1 MLSYEIVST
10 LFFFVL
16 GVTVAVASWATGFG
30 KWEDPGPGFMGVLSG
45 TALSFL
51 SVLWL
56 GYSLAKKPASG
67 SPPIKFFP
75 EAQSPTR
82 IIRALIPLCGFAIFL
97 ESLGFLI
104 CTFLFLSILFKE
116 DAKSWSRTLLLSLA
130 VSLATYI
137 VFEVWLH
144 IQFPEGLLPLYRIKK
159 WIF

>member
-16 GVTVAVASWATGFG
+16 GAVVAAASWATGFG

-51 SVLWL
+51 SFLWL
-56 GYSLAKKPASG
+56 GYSWAKRPANEAT
-67 SPPIKFFP
+67 PIKFFP
-75 EAQSPTR
+75 EAQSPAR
-82 IIRALIPLCGFAIFL
+82 IIRALIPLCGFALFL

-116 DAKSWSRTLLLSLA
+116 ESKSLPRTLLFSLA
-130 VSLATYI
+130 VSLVTYV
-137 VFEVWLH
+137 VFEVWLQ